1 MNRNH
6 AWEEQAKS
14 LINAVILCENPT
26 RESEAYRSFA
36 YLASG
41 SRYFESRGDRKITKG
56 ITGLWRP
63 SVRSDVAF

>member
-14 LINAVILCENPT
+14 LIKDVILCEIPT

-36 YLASG
+36 CM
-41 SRYFESRGDRKITKG
+41 
-56 ITGLWRP
+56 
-63 SVRSDVAF
+63 AFGFQT